1 MMYTE
6 EQLQQIEYY
15 ASIYMTIT
23 DIAVILQIRAEE
35 LRSDIHIEDS
45 PAYLAYHKGKAM
57 SKVQL
62 HAQEMTLAKV
72 TMNKKGGSRP
82 LFRTKANVHRLKPRK
97 RGQSYYFFMTYAI
110 VSRNI
115 IRKCAL

>member
-1 MMYTE
+1 MIYTE

-45 PAYLAYHKGKAM
+45 PAYLAYHKGKAS

-72 TMNKKGGSRP
+72 GSP
-82 LFRTKANVHRLKPRK
+82 LARQNA
-97 RGQSYYFFMTYAI
+97 
-110 VSRNI
+110 RNN
-115 IRKCAL
+115 LMDMEDDE

>member
-45 PAYLAYHKGKAM
+45 PAYLAYHK
-57 SKVQL
+57 
-62 HAQEMTLAKV
+62 
-72 TMNKKGGSRP
+72 
-82 LFRTKANVHRLKPRK
+82 
-97 RGQSYYFFMTYAI
+97 
-110 VSRNI
+110 
-115 IRKCAL
+115 

>member
-45 PAYLAYHKGKAM
+45 PAYLAYHKGKAS
-57 SKVQL
+57 SKVQPRR
-62 HAQEMTLAKV
+62 
-72 TMNKKGGSRP
+72 S
-82 LFRTKANVHRLKPRK
+82 TKARWYQPSLWVHRK
-97 RGQSYYFFMTYAI
+97 SMT
-110 VSRNI
+110 SSPTT
-115 IRKCAL
+115 LWLQ

>member
-35 LRSDIHIEDS
+35 LRRGLSCI
-45 PAYLAYHKGKAM
+45 PCVPQGKG
-57 SKVQL
+57 VI
-62 HAQEMTLAKV
+62 
-72 TMNKKGGSRP
+72 KGAAPCPGNDARESRLSARASERP
-82 LFRTKANVHRLKPRK
+82 EQPHGHGGR
-97 RGQSYYFFMTYAI
+97 
-110 VSRNI
+110 
-115 IRKCAL
+115 